1 VLERWR
7 KLLKKF
13 LLHYHKRLGEDVDIL
28 SSAIYQDFKAQ
39 GLISAHFGDD
49 TRVYNIVP
57 AELAGAGDLVF
68 VEHEKYLA
76 SAIESKVAAI
86 VTTAAI
92 AETIQPENMAVLVA
106 PSVRMAMAYLRQK
119 YTDRNVYDSEWG
131 QVHASAVIHESV
143 KIPADAV
150 IGPNVVIG
158 ANVQIGSAAVIMAN
172 SVIEFDARIGA
183 RTVIYP
189 SCVVAYDCYIGDD
202 CILKAGCVIGSDG
215 QGFAQDADFHH
226 HRIPQTGRVVV
237 GNKVVIG
244 SVTTIDRATYTETKV
259 HDGTIIDAQCHL
271 AHNVVIEEDCILV
284 AQTGIAGSSH
294 FGKRVVASGQTGVL
308 DHVNIPDDTMLLHR
322 AGVHSSI
329 KESGIYAYG
338 PAQPFK
344 KYTKNI
350 AIFQRLTE
358 VWSRLK
364 ALEKQVAQLVEK

>member
-1 VLERWR
+1 M
-7 KLLKKF
+7 
-13 LLHYHKRLGEDVDIL
+13 DIL
-28 SSAIYQDFKAQ
+28 SSEIYQDFKAQ

-49 TRVYNIVP
+49 TRVTNIVP
-57 AELAGAGDLVF
+57 AELAGEGDLVF
-68 VEHEKYLA
+68 VEHEKYLSEVIKTKA
-76 SAIESKVAAI
+76 AAI
-86 VTTAAI
+86 VTTAEI
-92 AETIQPENMAVLVA
+92 AAKIQLDNTAVLVA
-106 PSVRMAMAYLRQK
+106 PNVRMAMAYLRQK

-131 QVHASAVIHESV
+131 KVHATAVIHESV
-143 KIPADAV
+143 ILPSDVV

-158 ANVQIGSAAVIMAN
+158 ANVKLGQAVVIMAN
-172 SVIEFDARIGA
+172 SVIEFDTIIGA
-183 RTVIYP
+183 RTVIYS
-189 SCVVAYDCYIGDD
+189 SCVVSYDCHIGED

-226 HRIPQTGRVVV
+226 HRIPQTGRVVI

-244 SVTTIDRATYTETKV
+244 SVTTIDRATYTETKI

-344 KYTKNI
+344 KYIKNI

-364 ALEKQVAQLVEK
+364 ALEKQVAHLSEK

>member
-1 VLERWR
+1 
-7 KLLKKF
+7 
-13 LLHYHKRLGEDVDIL
+13 VDIL

-226 HRIPQTGRVVV
+226 HRIPQTGRVVI

-344 KYTKNI
+344 KYTRNI

-364 ALEKQVAQLVEK
+364 ALEKQVAQLVEKS

>member
-1 VLERWR
+1 
-7 KLLKKF
+7 
-13 LLHYHKRLGEDVDIL
+13 VDIL
-28 SSAIYQDFKAQ
+28 SSEIFQDFKAQ
-39 GLISAHFGDD
+39 GLISAHYGTD

-57 AELAGAGDLVF
+57 AELAGEGDLVF
-68 VEHEKYLA
+68 VEHEKYLSVA
-76 SAIESKVAAI
+76 LKVPVAAI
-86 VTTAAI
+86 VTTAKI
-92 AETIQPENMAVLVA
+92 AEKLQLDNTAILIA
-106 PSVRMAMAYLRQK
+106 PNVRMAMAYLRQK

-131 QVHASAVIHESV
+131 QVHVTAVIHESV
-143 KIPADAV
+143 NVPSDAV

-158 ANVQIGSAAVIMAN
+158 RNVKLGQAVVIMAN
-172 SVIEFDARIGA
+172 SVIEFDVIIGS

-189 SCVVAYDCYIGDD
+189 SCVVSYDCHIGDD

-215 QGFAQDADFHH
+215 QGFAQDAAFHH
-226 HRIPQTGRVVV
+226 HRIPQTGRVVI

-271 AHNVVIEEDCILV
+271 AHNVVIGEDCILV
-284 AQTGIAGSSH
+284 AQTGIAGSSR
-294 FGKRVVASGQTGVL
+294 FGKRVIASGQTGIL

-358 VWSRLK
+358 VWSRLRV
-364 ALEKQVAQLVEK
+364 LEKQVTQLSKNKTNTE

>member
-1 VLERWR
+1 M
-7 KLLKKF
+7 
-13 LLHYHKRLGEDVDIL
+13 DIL
-28 SSAIYQDFKAQ
+28 SSEIYQDFKAQ
-39 GLISAHFGDD
+39 GLISAHYGND
-49 TRVYNIVP
+49 TQVYNIVP
-57 AELAGAGDLVF
+57 AELAGEGDLVF
-68 VEHEKYLA
+68 VEHEKYLREV
-76 SAIESKVAAI
+76 IKTKVSAI
-86 VTTAAI
+86 VTTAEI
-92 AETIQPENMAVLVA
+92 AEKIQLENAAILVA
-106 PSVRMAMAYLRQK
+106 PNVRMAMAYLRQK

-131 QVHASAVIHESV
+131 QVHATAVIHESV
-143 KIPADAV
+143 DIPSDVV

-158 ANVQIGSAAVIMAN
+158 ANVKLGKAAVIMAN
-172 SVIEFDARIGA
+172 SVIEFDAMIGA

-189 SCVVAYDCYIGDD
+189 SCVVSYDCHIGED

-226 HRIPQTGRVVV
+226 HRIPQTGRVVI

-244 SVTTIDRATYTETKV
+244 SVTTVDRATYTETKV

-271 AHNVVIEEDCILV
+271 AHNVVIGEDCILV
-284 AQTGIAGSSH
+284 AQTGIAGSSR
-294 FGKRVVASGQTGVL
+294 FGKRVIASGQTGVL

-338 PAQPFK
+338 PVQPFK
-344 KYTKNI
+344 KYIKNI

-364 ALEKQVAQLVEK
+364 TLEKQVAHLSEK

>member
-1 VLERWR
+1 M
-7 KLLKKF
+7 
-13 LLHYHKRLGEDVDIL
+13 DIL
-28 SSAIYQDFKAQ
+28 SSEIYQDFKVQ
-39 GLISAHFGDD
+39 GLLVNHMGIAQQV
-49 TRVYNIVP
+49 TNIVP
-57 AELAGAGDLVF
+57 VEMAGNGDLIF
-68 VEHEKYLA
+68 VEHEKYLPA
-76 SAIESKVAAI
+76 LSDCQCAAI
-86 VTTAAI
+86 VTTQAI
-92 AETIQPENMAVLVA
+92 ADKIKLESVA
-106 PSVRMAMAYLRQK
+106 ILIAPNVRMAMAYLRQK

-131 QVHASAVIHESV
+131 RVHASAVIHESV
-143 KIPADAV
+143 VVPDDAV
-150 IGPNVVIG
+150 IGPGVVIG
-158 ANVQIGSAAVIMAN
+158 ANVQLGAAVVIMAN
-172 SVIEFDARIGA
+172 SVLEFDVIIGEK
-183 RTVIYP
+183 TVIYP
-189 SCVVAYDCYIGDD
+189 NCVISYDCHIGAE

-215 QGFAQDADFHH
+215 QGFAQDEHFHH
-226 HRIPQTGRVVV
+226 HRIPQTGRVVI

-294 FGKRVVASGQTGVL
+294 FGKRVVASGQTGIL

-338 PAQPFK
+338 PAQPFR

-350 AIFQRLTE
+350 AIFQRLGE

-364 ALEKQVAQLVEK
+364 SLEKKVAELSK

>member
-1 VLERWR
+1 M
-7 KLLKKF
+7 
-13 LLHYHKRLGEDVDIL
+13 DIL

-86 VTTAAI
+86 VTTAKI
-92 AETIQPENMAVLVA
+92 AETIRPENMAVLVA

-143 KIPADAV
+143 KIPTDAV

-158 ANVQIGSAAVIMAN
+158 ANVRIGSAAVIMAN

-189 SCVVAYDCYIGDD
+189 SCVVSYDCYIGDD

-215 QGFAQDADFHH
+215 QGFAQDADFHQ
-226 HRIPQTGRVVV
+226 HRIQ
-237 GNKVVIG
+237 
-244 SVTTIDRATYTETKV
+244 V
-259 HDGTIIDAQCHL
+259 HK
-271 AHNVVIEEDCILV
+271 ILF
-284 AQTGIAGSSH
+284 S
-294 FGKRVVASGQTGVL
+294 
-308 DHVNIPDDTMLLHR
+308 
-322 AGVHSSI
+322 
-329 KESGIYAYG
+329 
-338 PAQPFK
+338 
-344 KYTKNI
+344 
-350 AIFQRLTE
+350 
-358 VWSRLK
+358 
-364 ALEKQVAQLVEK
+364 